1 FNNVII
7 FGVGNLGSKIISF
20 ILVPLYTY
28 YLSQAEYGTS
38 DLVFTTSNMLLPLV
52 SGMMYDAILRFIMDK
67 NKKNSTSTI
76 MTNAFSISIVGYL
89 ALLLFYPILHY
100 FNFLEGSLPYLYILL
115 FLQIFKQIFAQ
126 YARAKGRSVVF
137 AVQGI
142 ITTLATGIFNILF

>member
-1 FNNVII
+1 MNFYKKLFNNVII

-52 SGMMYDAILRFIMDK
+52 SGMMYDAILRFVMDK

-76 MTNAFSISIVGYL
+76 MTNAFAISIVGYL
-89 ALLLFYPILHY
+89 ALLLFYSNTALLQFFRGQFTLSI
-100 FNFLEGSLPYLYILL
+100 YLI
-115 FLQIFKQIFAQ
+115 IF
-126 YARAKGRSVVF
+126 
-137 AVQGI
+137 
-142 ITTLATGIFNILF
+142 TNI